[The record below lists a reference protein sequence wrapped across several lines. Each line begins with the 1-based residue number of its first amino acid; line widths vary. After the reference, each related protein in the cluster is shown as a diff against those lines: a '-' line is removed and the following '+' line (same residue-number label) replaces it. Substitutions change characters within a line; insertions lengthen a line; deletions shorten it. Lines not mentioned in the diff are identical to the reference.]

1 VGVRI
6 ILIANSVVKY
16 GTTRM
21 EVDIDGSFSYAESQN
36 DAKDSGKIV
45 YFQTKVKLETIKF
58 LVCLPLILEDNHNSY
73 HSFGCYFGWH
83 VS

>member
-1 VGVRI
+1 MDVRI

-36 DAKDSGKIV
+36 DAKDNGKIV
-45 YFQTKVKLETIKF
+45 VFQTKVKLEK
-58 LVCLPLILEDNHNSY
+58 L
-73 HSFGCYFGWH
+73 
-83 VS
+83 